1 MASQFLAPISRSAQA
16 PALPSVFST
25 FRSLQQGMDTM
36 LANMLRGAG
45 QGDGS
50 GIAQLV
56 SAPRMDVEETEDE
69 YCVTAE
75 LPGLSS
81 QDVEVA
87 VEDNLL
93 VISGEKREEHEREA
107 GNRRIVE
114 RATAFSPSISPSK
127 RTDERARAASKC
139 AARTRI
145 PVSCRTRV
153 PASGR
158 PAHKMPVRDSRVA
171 RRTRQRLSPRK
182 RRSRP
187 KPPDP
192 PGSAG
197 FPRVGA
203 RRTRRIAEGE
213 RQQREHRKCAEVR
226 KRDAD
231 PAAAIPGP
239 VAATIPAAAFSSGL
253 RTSSIDCSEA
263 LKIATRSTCS
273 RPGR

>member
-81 QDVEVA
+81 QDVEVT

-114 RATAFSPSISPSK
+114 REFGRFRRALQLPFSPDPEK
-127 RTDERARAASKC
+127 MRAEIRDGLLTIHIPKQEDG
-139 AARTRI
+139 RTRA
-145 PVSCRTRV
+145 CRIEVRRQNED
-153 PASGR
+153 SGQ
-158 PAHKMPVRDSRVA
+158 
-171 RRTRQRLSPRK
+171 RQQQ
-182 RRSRP
+182 
-187 KPPDP
+187 
-192 PGSAG
+192 GS
-197 FPRVGA
+197 
-203 RRTRRIAEGE
+203 GE
-213 RQQREHRKCAEVR
+213 RTASTQ
-226 KRDAD
+226 DAGSRQPGGAQD
-231 PAAAIPGP
+231 ASAPQSEEKAVETEAA
-239 VAATIPAAAFSSGL
+239 
-253 RTSSIDCSEA
+253 
-263 LKIATRSTCS
+263 
-273 RPGR
+273 

>member
-114 RATAFSPSISPSK
+114 REFGRFRRALQLPFSPDP
-127 RTDERARAASKC
+127 ERVQAEIRDGLLTVHIPKQEDG
-139 AARTRI
+139 RTRA
-145 PVSCRTRV
+145 CRIEVRRQNED
-153 PASGR
+153 SGQLQ
-158 PAHKMPVRDSRVA
+158 D
-171 RRTRQRLSPRK
+171 Q
-182 RRSRP
+182 
-187 KPPDP
+187 
-192 PGSAG
+192 GS
-197 FPRVGA
+197 
-203 RRTRRIAEGE
+203 GE
-213 RQQREHRKCAEVR
+213 RTADAQDVGSRQSDSAQETSARQSEEKAAETE
-226 KRDAD
+226 
-231 PAAAIPGP
+231 AA
-239 VAATIPAAAFSSGL
+239 
-253 RTSSIDCSEA
+253 
-263 LKIATRSTCS
+263 
-273 RPGR
+273 